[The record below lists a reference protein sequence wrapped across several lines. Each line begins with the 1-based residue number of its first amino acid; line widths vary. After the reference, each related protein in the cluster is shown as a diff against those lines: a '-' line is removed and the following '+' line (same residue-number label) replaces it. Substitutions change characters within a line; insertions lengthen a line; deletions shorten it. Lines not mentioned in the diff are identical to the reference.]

1 MVSSFYFILGI
12 VSMISTSGLSSMI
25 LVDFSKC
32 TIFDLRLHIT
42 DPGYPIGHF
51 RVNHLLVNDFF
62 IQVGNTAEFHTLRMG
77 WIDHQKLVTNDPLG
91 TLILETFCIES
102 LWKSCG
108 IFTVRYKL
116 WQYVLLFLG
125 MFTWK
130 MYSRFKSM
138 NSPFWFLSSSRKSE
152 KNENQRKMRY
162 VSHATFPKV
171 VFQLPLDLLA
181 SIMKYMHIFR
191 W

>member
-1 MVSSFYFILGI
+1 MVKNGLLILFFALGNIGSMLSSFYLILGI

-102 LWKSCG
+102 L
-108 IFTVRYKL
+108 
-116 WQYVLLFLG
+116 
-125 MFTWK
+125 
-130 MYSRFKSM
+130 
-138 NSPFWFLSSSRKSE
+138 
-152 KNENQRKMRY
+152 
-162 VSHATFPKV
+162 
-171 VFQLPLDLLA
+171 
-181 SIMKYMHIFR
+181 
-191 W
+191 